1 MSVGEVFTAAGALI
15 AFGGL
20 ITWITVLRA
29 DVKTLREWRH
39 DVGEKPGY
47 AAFERLKDTN
57 KRLDETNRRVSRI
70 ERRVFNGKTYD

>member
-15 AFGGL
+15 TFGGL

-29 DVKTLREWRH
+29 DVKSLREWRH

-47 AAFERLKDTN
+47 AAFERLTATN
-57 KRLDETNRRVSRI
+57 ARVDETNRRV
-70 ERRVFNGKTYD
+70 ERLELRVFNGKP